1 MSMPVSVR
9 SLIYGAAAAALVACG
24 GDGSTSP
31 PPPVLT
37 TINVSVSAPSIAVG
51 TTTSATA
58 SGLDQ
63 KGSPIGTGVVA
74 WSTSNSAVASVTSAG
89 VVSGL
94 AVGTATISAT
104 SGGKT
109 GSAAITVTPPAP
121 PAPPCITTL
130 GLALGETRALTAAE
144 AASVCVGGV
153 TGAREYV
160 LMPFNSSTTASTITP
175 FQIEAINT
183 VAVTTV
189 PSLGALDAPQLS
201 LIRPEAPD
209 TYSIEAQFRARELE
223 ALGAIRARPRVSRA
237 RLGARAARIPAT
249 LPVGSIIQLNT
260 ALGSSNTCAVS
271 RIDHPARVV
280 ASFPHAAV
288 LIDTLSPAGGF
299 TDAELT
305 TFGAMFDTLAY
316 AIDTS
321 YFGKETDIDE
331 NGKVIIFFTPGI
343 NSIPSPPGSF
353 VGGLF
358 SGRDLF
364 SATVG
369 EGCEA
374 SNEGEMFY
382 MPVPD
387 PNSTI
392 NGNYTNKTTLSRIAV
407 GTLAHEFQ
415 HLINAGRRIYVSDA
429 AGFEQVWLN
438 EALSHIAE
446 EALYFRVAGQASM
459 TNINVNDVRTSQAT
473 VDAFNAYEV
482 QNFGR
487 YRSYLA
493 APSSFSPFSLTDGL
507 EMRGAAYTL
516 LRYATDFKGGNERAT
531 FFALVNA
538 TTSGR
543 TNFNAVFGDL
553 TTTVR
558 DWAMANFLDDLN
570 LPSPAKYQ
578 HPSWNYRSVFTGL
591 GSATLPI
598 ATSQLVAGT
607 PLSLQLVGGGAAYI
621 RFRINNNTAA
631 QIIASASGQPLPANI
646 DFILVRTQ

>member
-9 SLIYGAAAAALVACG
+9 SLICGAAAAALVACG
-24 GDGSTSP
+24 GDGSTP
-31 PPPVLT
+31 PPASVLT

-51 TTTSATA
+51 TTATATA

-63 KGSPIGTGVVA
+63 KGSPIGTGVVS
-74 WSTSNSAVASVTSAG
+74 WSTSNSAVASVSSAG
-89 VVSGL
+89 VVSGVS
-94 AVGTATISAT
+94 AGTATISAT

-109 GSAAITVTPPAP
+109 GSAAITVTPPAQP
-121 PAPPCITTL
+121 LPPCITTL
-130 GLALGETRALTAAE
+130 GLALGETRTLTAAE
-144 AASVCVGGV
+144 AASVCISGV

-160 LMPFNSSTTASTITP
+160 LMPFNSASTAATITP
-175 FQIEAINT
+175 FQIEAANT
-183 VAVTTV
+183 VAVATV
-189 PSLGALDAPQLS
+189 PSLGVIDAGRLS
-201 LIRPEAPD
+201 LIQSVAPD
-209 TYSIEAQFRARELE
+209 GYSIEAQFRARELQDIGS
-223 ALGAIRARPRVSRA
+223 LRARRRVSRT
-237 RLGARAARIPAT
+237 RLGARATRIPAT
-249 LPVGSIIQLNT
+249 LPVGAIVQLNANLT
-260 ALGSSNTCAVS
+260 GNTCTAARVN
-271 RIDHPARVV
+271 HPARVV
-280 ASFPHAAV
+280 ASFEHAAV

-331 NGKVIIFFTPGI
+331 NGKIVILFTPGI

-364 SATVG
+364 PATVG
-369 EGCEA
+369 DGCEA

-387 PNSTI
+387 PDSTI
-392 NGNYTNKTTLSRIAV
+392 NGNYKNKATLSRVAV

-415 HLINAGRRIYVSDA
+415 HLINAGRRVYVNDA
-429 AGFEQVWLN
+429 TAFEQVWLN

-446 EALYFRVAGQASM
+446 EALYFRVARQPAT
-459 TNINVNDVRTSQAT
+459 TNVNVNDVRTSQAT

-493 APSSFSPFSLTDGL
+493 APFSFSPFSLTDGL

-516 LRYATDFKGGNERAT
+516 LRYATDFKGGDERAT

-553 TTTVR
+553 TTSAR

-570 LPSPAKYQ
+570 IPSPAKYQ
-578 HPSWNYRSVFTGL
+578 HPSWNYRSIFTGL

-607 PLSLQLVGGGAAYI
+607 PLSLQLAGGGAAYI
-621 RFRINNNTAA
+621 RFRINTGTAA
-631 QIIASASGQPLPANI
+631 QILASASGQPVPANI

>member
-9 SLIYGAAAAALVACG
+9 SLLCGAAAAALVACG

-31 PPPVLT
+31 PPALLT
-37 TINVSVSAPSIAVG
+37 TINVSVSSAVITVG
-51 TTTSATA
+51 GSATATA

-63 KGSPIGTGVVA
+63 KGSPIGTGVVS
-74 WSTSNSAVASVTSAG
+74 WSTSNAAVASVNGTG
-89 VVSGL
+89 VVTGL
-94 AVGTATISAT
+94 GAGTATITAT

-109 GSAAITVTPPAP
+109 GSAAITVTTAF
-121 PAPPCITTL
+121 PPCATTL
-130 GLALGETRALTAAE
+130 GLALGEARTLTAAE
-144 AASVCVGGV
+144 AANVCISGV
-153 TGAREYV
+153 SGASEYV
-160 LMPFNSSTTASTITP
+160 LMPFNSATTANAITP
-175 FQIEAINT
+175 FQIEATNT
-183 VAVTTV
+183 VAVATV
-189 PSLGALDAPQLS
+189 PNLGVLDPGQLS
-201 LIRPEAPD
+201 FNRIATPD
-209 TYSIEAQFRARELE
+209 AYSIEAEFRARELQDI
-223 ALGAIRARPRVSRA
+223 GSIRARPRVSRA
-237 RLGARAARIPAT
+237 RLGARAARIPST
-249 LPVGSIIQLNT
+249 LPVGEIIQLNT
-260 ALGSSNTCAVS
+260 NLTGSPCTAARVN
-271 RIDHPARVV
+271 HPARVV

-288 LIDTLSPAGGF
+288 LIDTLSPPGGF

-316 AIDTS
+316 AIDTL
-321 YFGKETDIDE
+321 YFGKESDVDE
-331 NGKVIIFFTPGI
+331 NGKVLIVFTPGI
-343 NSIPSPPGSF
+343 NSIPAPPGAF

-364 SATVG
+364 SAAVG
-369 EGCEA
+369 DGCEA

-387 PNSTI
+387 PNNTI
-392 NGNYTNKTTLSRIAV
+392 NGNYPSKTTLTRVAV

-415 HLINAGRRIYVSDA
+415 HLINAGRRVYVNDA
-429 AGFEQVWLN
+429 PGFEQVWLN

-446 EALYFRVAGQASM
+446 EALYFRVAGQTAK
-459 TNINVNDVRTSQAT
+459 TNLNVADVRTSQAT

-493 APSSFSPFSLTDGL
+493 APASFSPYSLTDGL

-516 LRYATDFKGGNERAT
+516 VRYATDLKGGDERAT

-543 TNFNAVFGDL
+543 TNFNAVLGDL
-553 TTTVR
+553 TTMVR
-558 DWAMANFLDDLN
+558 DWALANFLDDLN

-607 PLSLQLVGGGAAYI
+607 PLSLQLVGGGVAYV
-621 RFRINNNTAA
+621 RFRVTNNATA
-631 QIIASASGQPLPANI
+631 QFIASASGQPLPANL
-646 DFILVRTQ
+646 DFTLVRTQ